1 MGCGKLLSLSI
12 YMAVNLD
19 MDGLVQKGICQYTV
33 YAESQVVIFYKLYDV
48 CIKATD
54 TILFKT
60 IFVIAVSPEN

>member
-1 MGCGKLLSLSI
+1 
-12 YMAVNLD
+12 MAVNPD